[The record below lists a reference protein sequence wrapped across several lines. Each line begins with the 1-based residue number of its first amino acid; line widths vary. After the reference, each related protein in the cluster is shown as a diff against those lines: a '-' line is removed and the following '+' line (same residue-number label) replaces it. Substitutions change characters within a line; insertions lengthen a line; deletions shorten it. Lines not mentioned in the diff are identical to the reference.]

1 MNRLHRYIIISMEA
15 IYMEGDDLPQ
25 INLALLYGEI
35 SRQPV
40 YYRKLPGNITDV
52 KLVKNL
58 LKDIN
63 FLPLRKLSFVM
74 Y

>member
-1 MNRLHRYIIISMEA
+1 
-15 IYMEGDDLPQ
+15 MEGDDLPQ

-40 YYRKLPGNITDV
+40 YYRNLTGNITDV

-58 LKDIN
+58 LQDIN

>member
-1 MNRLHRYIIISMEA
+1 MEA